1 MILLVKRKTGASTPA
16 PKKDR
21 IFGSR
26 RNPKG
31 SASGKG
37 SITFSDSVIKSI
49 RTVIVVHNAE
59 VQKRRMADWR
69 KINLQKA
76 KAVVRRGFGAYSTS
90 HRPNVSR
97 VAWGLARLKAF
108 SYLMLNDKPKNKNYI
123 TDNDLLPKQ
132 HKKSSKR

>member
-1 MILLVKRKTGASTPA
+1 MIILVKRKTGASTPA

-21 IFGSR
+21 IFGSKK
-26 RNPKG
+26 NPKG
-31 SASGKG
+31 SATAKG
-37 SITFSDSVIKSI
+37 SITFSDSLIKSI
-49 RTVIVVHNAE
+49 RTVITVHNAQ
-59 VQKRRMADWR
+59 VQKRRMASWR
-69 KINLQKA
+69 KLNLQKS

-97 VAWGLARLKAF
+97 VAWGLGRLQAF
-108 SYLMLNDKPKNKNYI
+108 SYLLLNDKPKNKNYI